1 MAVTKQLF
9 KLPSLSVF
17 YPCFN
22 EQENLPLVVSQ
33 ALEILPLVAKKFEI
47 IVVNDGSTDQT
58 KQVAQKLAVNHKV
71 IRVVSHQQNRGYGA
85 SVRTGFKSSKY
96 DWIFYTDGDG
106 QFNLEELKV
115 FVKYVQDYQIIV
127 GYRQK
132 RAEGFKRIL
141 FARLY
146 KFYIDCLFRVHIK
159 DIDCAFKLIKAEL
172 IKDLDL
178 FSNGAFISAELL
190 YKLKKKR
197 IKVKQLPVTH
207 YDRVYGKSTGAS
219 MKVITIGLWEPL
231 KLYLKMKFN
240 LNL

>member
-159 DIDCAFKLIKAEL
+159 DIDCAFK
-172 IKDLDL
+172 
-178 FSNGAFISAELL
+178 
-190 YKLKKKR
+190 
-197 IKVKQLPVTH
+197 
-207 YDRVYGKSTGAS
+207 
-219 MKVITIGLWEPL
+219 
-231 KLYLKMKFN
+231 
-240 LNL
+240 